1 MDLNTRVCFVS
12 SVPSPLL
19 TPRTD
24 PLHRSIP
31 PLAQILRSLLR
42 KCTHPKV
49 QIQGSDALLGLDKR
63 YCQRSCDVPASSW
76 GLSIHS
82 DAADFEHSSFF
93 DTSSNGVGGWGDPK
107 NDFQIYNGGFKDVV
121 RVYPNPHHV
130 RRNFSLFPF
139 TNPLAPPPWGDAPD
153 GPPANLTFMVNTTM
167 TQANVDSVVNGYE
180 GNYMQMQAYFDST
193 NVSPAFVS
201 TVPWPS

>member
-1 MDLNTRVCFVS
+1 MDLNTRVCFAVS
-12 SVPSPLL
+12 MPSPLL
-19 TPRTD
+19 TPRID
-24 PLHRSIP
+24 PLHRPIP

-42 KCTHPKV
+42 KCTHPEV
-49 QIQGSDALLGLDKR
+49 QIRGSDALLGLDQR
-63 YCQRSCDVPASSW
+63 YCQMSRCDRGAYRVGFNP
-76 GLSIHS
+76 
-82 DAADFEHSSFF
+82 DAADFENSDFF
-93 DTSSNGVGGWGDPK
+93 DTSPNGVGGWGDPK
-107 NDFQIYNGGFKDVV
+107 DDFQIYNGGFKDVV

-180 GNYMQMQAYFDST
+180 GNYTAMQGYFDST
-193 NVSPAFVS
+193 NVSSTLVS